1 MTDTNIRSMFKR
13 CGLYMMSGFHQIF
26 TCANRER
33 FGLIGKFATGGQ
45 HINLKAVVGA
55 LLFSVATFLA
65 FTLPDHPDAFG
76 YAALARLPLEWP
88 LMALAA
94 LMLRG
99 WLRRFAILLSGAI
112 VFLVLFLKMA
122 DLGVQSA
129 FQRPFNPYL
138 DIKMLSDGWN
148 LISRSFGTPAAVAAL
163 AGGTILILL
172 VAVVFLKSLRW
183 MAQARGRPRQLL
195 LGAFAA
201 ILAIGVSALLL
212 GRPQVEFATP
222 TYLSAR
228 LGLIAR
234 SVADMQ
240 VFEKQLADGIGPK
253 DGKNLF
259 QAVKGK
265 DVVLIFV
272 ESYGR
277 SAVEDP
283 QYAGV
288 TSPRLAA
295 VEQQIEAAGLHA
307 ASGWVTSPTVGG
319 LSWLAHGTLLS
330 GLWVDSQGRY
340 DRLMIS
346 HQLSLNRLFSQAG
359 WHSVAVM
366 PAITLEWPEAEYFG
380 YDQTLAAKDLEY
392 RGKPFNWV
400 TMPDQYTLSAF
411 DRLAV
416 KAARARGQ
424 NVMAEIALISS
435 HAPWTPVP
443 KLIDW
448 NLVGDG
454 QAFNEQATSGDPPSV
469 VWADPVRVRS
479 QYIQTIDYS
488 LATLGDFMA
497 RQGRGTI
504 YIILGDHQPASIITG
519 PNASRAVPV
528 HIVTD
533 DVQLLTRFQNDGFS
547 PSMAPTNATRELPMN
562 ELRQLLID
570 GLSSR

>member
-1 MTDTNIRSMFKR
+1 M
-13 CGLYMMSGFHQIF
+13 
-26 TCANRER
+26 
-33 FGLIGKFATGGQ
+33 IGKIRAVRE
-45 HINLKAVVGA
+45 HVNLKAVIGA
-55 LLFSVATFLA
+55 VLFSATSFLA
-65 FTLPDHPDAFG
+65 FTLPDHPDAIGVGAF
-76 YAALARLPLEWP
+76 LRLPLEWP
-88 LMALAA
+88 VIAL
-94 LMLRG
+94 LVLVTSG
-99 WLRRFAILLSGAI
+99 WLRRVILLLSAFLI
-112 VFLVLFLKMA
+112 FLVLFLKIA
-122 DLGVQSA
+122 DIGVQSA
-129 FQRPFNPYL
+129 FQRQFNPYL
-138 DIKMLSDGWN
+138 DLKMLADGWN
-148 LISRSFGTPAAVAAL
+148 LISGTIGTPTAVAAL
-163 AGGTILILL
+163 GGGIILVLL
-172 VAVVFLKSLRW
+172 VATVFLKSLRW
-183 MAQARGRPRQLL
+183 MAQARGRLRHFL

-201 ILAIGVSALLL
+201 IFAIGGSVLLL
-212 GRPQVEFATP
+212 GKPQVEFGTP

-228 LGLIAR
+228 LGLIVR

-240 VFEKQLADGIGPK
+240 VFEQELANGLGPR
-253 DGKNLF
+253 DGKDLF
-259 QAVKGK
+259 QAVKDK
-265 DVVLIFV
+265 NVILIFV

-283 QYAGV
+283 KYSGV
-288 TSPRLAA
+288 TSSRLSA
-295 VEQQIEAAGLHA
+295 VETQIEAAGLHA

-330 GLWVDSQGRY
+330 GLWVDSQARY

-346 HQLSLNRLFSQAG
+346 QQPSFNRLFSQAG

-366 PAITLEWPEAEYFG
+366 PAITMDWPEAEYFG
-380 YDQTLAAKDLEY
+380 YDQILPASGLEY

-416 KAARARGQ
+416 KPAHARGE

-443 KLIDW
+443 RLIDW
-448 NLVGDG
+448 NEVGDG
-454 QAFNEQATSGDPPSV
+454 SAFDDQTTSGDPPSV
-469 VWADPVRVRS
+469 VWANPDRVRS

-497 RQGRGTI
+497 RQGPGTV

-519 PNASRAVPV
+519 PGASRAVPI

-533 DVQLLTRFQNDGFS
+533 DARLLTRFQVDGFTA
-547 PSMAPTNATRELPMN
+547 SMTPTNATREWPMN

-570 GLSSR
+570 ALSGR